1 MSRLALGTV
10 QFGMAYGIA
19 NHVGQVTR
27 RDANLMLR
35 LAERMGIDTIDTA
48 IAYGD
53 SEACLGEAGVQNFK
67 VVTKLPKIPDDCGD
81 VSAWVQQQVAGS
93 CARLGVSAL
102 YGLLLHHS
110 DNLVGTHGAE
120 LYQAIQNLKDIGQ
133 VEKMGVS
140 IYSPDELDAIGHRF
154 RLDLVQAPFNIIDR
168 RLLTSG
174 WLQRLNKSGVEVH
187 TRSVFLQGLLLMPRA
202 GLPDKFSPWQDV
214 WLQWFDWLSSHDAS
228 AAEAC
233 MAFPLSFAEVDR
245 VVIGAVSLDQ
255 LTQINQAANLAPLKN
270 FPDFL
275 CHDERLINPAHWPQL

>member
-27 RDANLMLR
+27 QEANLMLR
-35 LAERMGIDTIDTA
+35 LAENYGIDTLDTA
-48 IAYGD
+48 IAYGE
-53 SEACLGEAGVQNFK
+53 SETCLGEAGIQNFK
-67 VVTKLPKIPDDCGD
+67 VVTKLPKIPADCAD
-81 VSAWVQQQVAGS
+81 VSAWVQRQVASS
-93 CARLGVSAL
+93 CTRLGVSAL

-110 DNLVGTHGAE
+110 ENLLGAQGAE

-140 IYSPDELDAIGHRF
+140 IYSPDELDAIGNRF
-154 RLDLVQAPFNIIDR
+154 HLDLVQAPLNIVDR
-168 RLLTSG
+168 RLITSG
-174 WLQRLNKSGVEVH
+174 WLQRLSENGVKVH
-187 TRSVFLQGLLLMPRA
+187 IRSVFLQGLLLMPQA
-202 GLPDKFSPWQDV
+202 SVPDKFFPWQDLWV
-214 WLQWFDWLSSHDAS
+214 QWFDWLSSHDAS

-233 MAFPLSFAEVDR
+233 MAFPLSFPEVDR

-255 LTQINQAANLAPLKN
+255 LTQINKAANLAQLKD

-275 CHDERLINPAHWPQL
+275 CHDEKLINPANWSQL